1 MKKKRTGAWIIGL
14 SLACLILCARSI
26 ATEYSQGSVIQKE
39 EAGEAVLLGEYW
51 SEGSGP
57 AESLNE
63 YIVSVTD
70 KNSPDYIPTEN
81 RIAVF
86 DLDGTLM
93 CETYP
98 FCFEYMLF
106 ADYALNSGSSTITD
120 EVRAVAQEITD
131 AAGGE
136 KPDGMSTR
144 QAATGAIAYKGM
156 TMRELAEIVDK
167 FKGSEA
173 WGFSGLTRG
182 EAYYKPMLELVA
194 KLQENDF
201 TIYVVT
207 ATERNIVREIINLR

>member
-14 SLACLILCARSI
+14 SLVCLILCARSI

-70 KNSPDYIPTEN
+70 KNSPDYIPAEN

-120 EVRAVAQEITD
+120 EIRAVAQEITD

-144 QAATGAIAYKGM
+144 QAAA
-156 TMRELAEIVDK
+156 
-167 FKGSEA
+167 
-173 WGFSGLTRG
+173 
-182 EAYYKPMLELVA
+182 
-194 KLQENDF
+194 
-201 TIYVVT
+201 
-207 ATERNIVREIINLR
+207 